1 MPKNANQWYLV
12 QKATKILALKSN
24 SEVIRQSTKLI
35 RFNHTIGSRLTF
47 EE

>member
-1 MPKNANQWYLV
+1 MQKNANQLYLV
-12 QKATKILALKSN
+12 KKATEILALKSN